1 MPRPPK
7 NQIDF
12 DSEIRKSMVK
22 IEKYTNLLEEE
33 RIRLESLKN
42 KKRDAELQEL
52 YLFMQERGVSVRD
65 VIDTLHKNLKGNVFS
80 SFICDCQRLEAAQTS
95 SKL

>member
-65 VIDTLHKNLKGNVFS
+65 VIDTLHKNL
-80 SFICDCQRLEAAQTS
+80 TS
-95 SKL
+95 EETD

>member
-1 MPRPPK
+1 MPRPPRSK
-7 NQIDF
+7 IDY
-12 DSEIRKSMVK
+12 DSEIRKSEAK

-33 RIRLESLKN
+33 RTRLESLKN

-65 VIDTLHKNLKGNVFS
+65 VIDTLHKNL
-80 SFICDCQRLEAAQTS
+80 TS
-95 SKL
+95 GEID